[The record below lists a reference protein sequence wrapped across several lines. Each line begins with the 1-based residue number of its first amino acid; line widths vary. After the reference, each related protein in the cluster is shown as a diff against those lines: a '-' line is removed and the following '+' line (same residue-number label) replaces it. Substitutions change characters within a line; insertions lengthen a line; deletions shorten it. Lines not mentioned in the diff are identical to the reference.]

1 MKYGKKYGKYFTP
14 VNFVA
19 LFSFVV
25 CVIAGVMS
33 YSTHITSQ
41 RTEEKYM
48 HKLEILQHEIDRLNS
63 RFATLAGSSVASEGR
78 GSVQTKVPT
87 VQPPQK
93 TVKGMDSK
101 SADKPAI
108 SYHDELMRLKQIIDL
123 SGLEQLTEEGDVDL
137 SFLKEMSDRR
147 VERQKLES
155 HRRDL
160 MERNS
165 ELLLV
170 DEEKY
175 DEEMQALYEKARLR
189 RGIDP
194 NDKELE
200 SSFNEMLE
208 QYPDAYATAI
218 LIAER
223 ALVSVFRRDVP
234 KVEEYHDML
243 LSSENENFLNVVTNQ
258 GFEAMPAIEHYL
270 VRQYIKQGRTEEAES
285 LIDSLEQNYPDSL
298 LLTGRRGRRG
308 PSFQPASEV
317 VPGLRSLAE
326 RGQ

>member
-1 MKYGKKYGKYFTP
+1 MKYGKYFTL
-14 VNFVA
+14 VNFAA
-19 LFSFVV
+19 LFSIVV

-33 YSTHITSQ
+33 YSTHIALQ
-41 RTEEKYM
+41 RTGERY
-48 HKLEILQHEIDRLNS
+48 IQLQHDIDRLNS
-63 RFATLAGSSVASEGR
+63 RFATLAGSSVASEAR
-78 GSVQTKVPT
+78 GSAQSKAQAKQLPKNTLK
-87 VQPPQK
+87 K
-93 TVKGMDSK
+93 TAGKLMDS
-101 SADKPAI
+101 STA
-108 SYHDELMRLKQIIDL
+108 SRQDELMRLKQIIES
-123 SGLEQLTEEGDVDL
+123 SGLEQLTAEGDVDL

-147 VERQKLES
+147 AERQKLES

-208 QYPDAYATAI
+208 QYPDAYATAV

-234 KVEEYHDML
+234 KVEEYYDML
-243 LSSENENFLNVVTNQ
+243 LSSENESFLNVVTNQ

-298 LLTGRRGRRG
+298 LLTGRHGRRG